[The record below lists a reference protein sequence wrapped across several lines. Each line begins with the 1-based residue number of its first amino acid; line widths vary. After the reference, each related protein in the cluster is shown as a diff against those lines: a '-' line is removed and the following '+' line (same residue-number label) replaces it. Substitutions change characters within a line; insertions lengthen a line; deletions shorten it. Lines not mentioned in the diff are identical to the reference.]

1 MGNDPDIVDISSEIT
16 ADNSSQ
22 TGPDKVKSEPV
33 TVFRTKKNRKWIIWL
48 IILAVIAGI
57 IAFAVIK
64 VRNAAEKLKE
74 AMESQPQE
82 ATITRMDI
90 TSSISTTGTIQS
102 KDVRTLT
109 SALSGVKIEEVNYK
123 VGDMVEQ
130 GAIVVT
136 FSREDIN
143 KKIGQLEEDITEAK
157 QAKALDGGDR
167 TNTYV
172 NGNDLENY
180 SIATS
185 YEAFQ
190 RAGEDLK
197 KAKDDLQKACDEKS
211 EFKSLHEEAKDK
223 IDGVQEKLLDKK
235 RELEDAQ
242 REGADNETI
251 AELTNE
257 VAELNARINKYRDA
271 IDNYDDRIKTY
282 ESNEEKMQSSV
293 DSALRSYD
301 DAYVKLNKS
310 GYDASFNMAKNDY
323 NLNKGNLTA
332 NDNVKSLERQKEQSE
347 DSLDNYIVTA
357 PISGLVTAV
366 NAEEGNGYQA
376 TTGALMTIQAVD
388 VLEVTTQVDEY
399 DINNVKVGQDVVI
412 MTDGTGDDEL
422 KGTVTFVAPTATAA
436 TGNSSSNTFEVKID
450 ILNKDERLR
459 LGMSARLNII
469 LDTHKDVLAVPYD
482 AIEQKDEGT
491 TYICVVDKLAQP
503 EPDTD
508 KKDEVLGIK
517 VFGTDGKEKDNGTT
531 DSKEGG
537 TSPGIFTPNTKEIP
551 VQVGIEGDFY
561 TEVISSDIKEGM
573 TVLINNEAGEI
584 TNDMDMFRG
593 M

>member
-16 ADNSSQ
+16 ADNPSQ
-22 TGPDKVKSEPV
+22 TGPEKAKTEPV
-33 TVFRTKKNRKWIIWL
+33 TVFRTKKNRKWIKWM
-48 IILAVIAGI
+48 IILAVIAGLI
-57 IAFAVIK
+57 VFVVIK
-64 VRNAAEKLKE
+64 VRNAAEKLKD
-74 AMESQPQE
+74 AMEPTQQE
-82 ATITRMDI
+82 ATVTRMDI

-180 SIATS
+180 GIATS

-197 KAKDDLQKACDEKS
+197 KAKDDLQKACDDKAEYKA
-211 EFKSLHEEAKDK
+211 KYEEAKEK
-223 IDGVQEKLLDKK
+223 IDGAKEDLIEARVDLDKLQEKRASGEVVEDKEIEK
-235 RELEDAQ
+235 Q
-242 REGADNETI
+242 TQKVADKQSIVTDYES
-251 AELTNE
+251 
-257 VAELNARINKYRDA
+257 
-271 IDNYDDRIKTY
+271 RIKGYDSGIDTY
-282 ESNEEKMQSSV
+282 IKAEETAQKTV
-293 DSALRSYD
+293 DQKERDYS

-310 GYDASFNMAKNDY
+310 TYDASFNMAKNDY

-388 VLEVTTQVDEY
+388 
-399 DINNVKVGQDVVI
+399 
-412 MTDGTGDDEL
+412 
-422 KGTVTFVAPTATAA
+422 
-436 TGNSSSNTFEVKID
+436 
-450 ILNKDERLR
+450 
-459 LGMSARLNII
+459 
-469 LDTHKDVLAVPYD
+469 
-482 AIEQKDEGT
+482 
-491 TYICVVDKLAQP
+491 
-503 EPDTD
+503 
-508 KKDEVLGIK
+508 
-517 VFGTDGKEKDNGTT
+517 
-531 DSKEGG
+531 
-537 TSPGIFTPNTKEIP
+537 
-551 VQVGIEGDFY
+551 
-561 TEVISSDIKEGM
+561 
-573 TVLINNEAGEI
+573 
-584 TNDMDMFRG
+584 
-593 M
+593 

>member
-16 ADNSSQ
+16 ADNPSQ
-22 TGPDKVKSEPV
+22 TGPEKAKTEPV
-33 TVFRTKKNRKWIIWL
+33 TAFRTKKNRKWIKWM
-48 IILAVIAGI
+48 IILAVIAGLI
-57 IAFAVIK
+57 VFVVIK
-64 VRNAAEKLKE
+64 VRNAAEKLKDAVE
-74 AMESQPQE
+74 PTQQE
-82 ATITRMDI
+82 ATVTRMDI

-123 VGDMVEQ
+123 VGNMVEQ

-180 SIATS
+180 GIATS

-197 KAKDDLQKACDEKS
+197 KAKDDLQKACDDKAEYKA
-211 EFKSLHEEAKDK
+211 KYEEAKEK
-223 IDGVQEKLLDKK
+223 IDGAKDEYIEAKVKLDGIDPGDKDAYEKQAFKVS
-235 RELEDAQ
+235 ELQAKYNEYKSRIDGYDTGIDTYIKAEETAQ
-242 REGADNETI
+242 KTVDQKE
-251 AELTNE
+251 
-257 VAELNARINKYRDA
+257 RD
-271 IDNYDDRIKTY
+271 Y
-282 ESNEEKMQSSV
+282 S
-293 DSALRSYD
+293 

-310 GYDASFNMAKNDY
+310 TYDASFNMAKNDY

-399 DINNVKVGQDVVI
+399 DINNVKLGQDVVI
-412 MTDGTGDDEL
+412 MTDATGSDEL
-422 KGTVTFVAPTATAA
+422 KGVVTFVSPTATVASGTA
-436 TGNSSSNTFEVKID
+436 SSNTFEVKID

-459 LGMSARLNII
+459 LGMSAKLNII
-469 LDTHKDVLAVPYD
+469 MDTHKDVLA
-482 AIEQKDEGT
+482 
-491 TYICVVDKLAQP
+491 
-503 EPDTD
+503 
-508 KKDEVLGIK
+508 
-517 VFGTDGKEKDNGTT
+517 
-531 DSKEGG
+531 
-537 TSPGIFTPNTKEIP
+537 
-551 VQVGIEGDFY
+551 
-561 TEVISSDIKEGM
+561 
-573 TVLINNEAGEI
+573 
-584 TNDMDMFRG
+584 
-593 M
+593 